1 MDPRRLGQILVAEG
15 LIGDEELEQALKE
28 SHSGET
34 TLLQSLVKLK
44 LLEEE
49 PLANFLGHQFG
60 LEVTS
65 LADFKPNPQ
74 ARQLIPAE
82 LALQYRLVP
91 LTYDRTAL
99 QAAIENP
106 GDVEA
111 ADQADIRRKSRLPPD
126 ATLKLLVAPISQI
139 ASALAAL
146 YPAGASG
153 PGGRGHNGPMGGG
166 EITVMDAE
174 QYASRQAPAH
184 EKLVHEDITE
194 TLDPEALIAQAGDS
208 VAVTAESGEGEEY
221 SIDVA
226 NEEPVRRMCNFL
238 IADACQRRASDIHI
252 NPTARGITVRYRIDG
267 VLQIMPSPPPSMK
280 KGVIARFKVMAN
292 MNITERRKPQDGR
305 IKIKVYDRTID
316 LRVSVIPQME
326 GENIVMR
333 ILDQSSLQF
342 DLKKLGFEPM
352 EMDIYDEAIRSP
364 FGMILHT
371 GPTGSG
377 KTTTLYSALSY
388 IYDPKKSFVTLED
401 PVEYEMAGV
410 VQIQMDHEVGLDFAV
425 ALRSALRQ
433 DPNVMMVGEI
443 RDGET
448 AGIAV
453 SAALTGHLLFS
464 TLHTNDAPSTI
475 GRLIDIGVER
485 AYVGTAVRLIVAQRL
500 MRRVCLEC
508 KQPTTSTEEELKI
521 LGVTPQE
528 AEGGAFVKPV
538 GCPKCNMTGY
548 RGRIG
553 IYEMMRNTPELAEAT
568 FAGADMLALR
578 AIAEGQ
584 GMRSLRGLAIQKWK
598 DGMTTAEEVQRV
610 TMGGD

>member
-15 LIGDEELEQALKE
+15 LIGDDELDQALKD
-28 SHSGET
+28 SRAGGT
-34 TLLQSLVKLK
+34 TLLESVVKLK
-44 LLEEE
+44 LLDEETI
-49 PLANFLGHQFG
+49 ANFLGHQFG
-60 LEVTS
+60 LEVTTIP
-65 LADFKPNPQ
+65 ADFKPNPQ
-74 ARQLIPAE
+74 ARALIPPE
-82 LALQYRLVP
+82 LARRYRLVP
-91 LTYDRTAL
+91 LAVDRTTLTIAV
-99 QAAIENP
+99 ENP

-111 ADQADIRRKSRLPPD
+111 AEQRDIRQKSRIPPE
-126 ATLKLLVAPISQI
+126 AVLKLVVAPLSQVT
-139 ASALAAL
+139 AALAAM
-146 YPAGASG
+146 YPAGAAGS
-153 PGGRGHNGPMGGG
+153 RGHNGPGSGG
-166 EITVMDAE
+166 EITTMDAE
-174 QYASRQAPAH
+174 QYALRHAPARQ
-184 EKLVHEDITE
+184 EVTHEDVTE
-194 TLDPEALIAQAGDS
+194 TLDPEALLAQASES
-208 VAVTAESGEGEEY
+208 VEVTSAEGAGEEY

-226 NEEPVRRMCNFL
+226 NEEPVMRMCNYL
-238 IADACQRRASDIHI
+238 IAEACRRRASDIHI

-316 LRVSVIPQME
+316 LRVSVIPQMD

-333 ILDQSSLQF
+333 ILDQSSLQL
-342 DLKKLGFEPM
+342 DLKKLGFEPQEM
-352 EMDIYDEAIRSP
+352 EVYDTAIRSP
-364 FGMILHT
+364 YGMILHT

-388 IYDPKKSFVTLED
+388 IYDPKRSFCTLED
-401 PVEYEMAGV
+401 PVEYEMPGV
-410 VQIQMDHEVGLDFAV
+410 VQIQMDHEVGLDFAI

-475 GRLIDIGVER
+475 GRLVDMGVEP

-500 MRRVCLEC
+500 MRRTCAEC
-508 KQPTTSTEEELKI
+508 KQATTPTEEELKVT
-521 LGVTPQE
+521 GVSE
-528 AEGGAFVKPV
+528 AEAAGGTFFKSI
-538 GCPKCNMTGY
+538 GCPKCSMTGY
-548 RGRIG
+548 KGRIG
-553 IYEMMRNTPELAEAT
+553 IYEMMRNTPELSEAI
-568 FAGADMLALR
+568 FAGADSLGIR
-578 AIAEGQ
+578 AIAESQ

-598 DGMTTAEEVQRV
+598 DGITTTEEVQRV

>member
-15 LIGDEELEQALKE
+15 LIGEDDLDQALKDTRTGGT
-28 SHSGET
+28 S
-34 TLLQSLVKLK
+34 LLQSIVKLK
-44 LLEEE
+44 YLDEETI
-49 PLANFLGHQFG
+49 ANFLGHQFG

-65 LADFKPNPQ
+65 LADFSPNAQ
-74 ARQLIPAE
+74 ARQFIPPE
-82 LALQYRLVP
+82 LARQYRLVP
-91 LTYDRTAL
+91 IAVDRTSLTVAV
-99 QAAIENP
+99 ENP

-111 ADQADIRRKSRLPPD
+111 GDQQDIRRKSRIPAE
-126 ATLKLLVAPISQI
+126 ATLKIMVAPLSQI
-139 ASALAAL
+139 ASALTAM
-146 YPAGASG
+146 YPAGAR
-153 PGGRGHNGPMGGG
+153 GGNGPMSGG
-166 EITVMDAE
+166 EITTMDTE
-174 QYASRQAPAH
+174 QFALRHVAPKQEVRAY
-184 EKLVHEDITE
+184 EDVTE
-194 TLDPEALIAQAGDS
+194 LDPEALLAQASDS
-208 VAVTAESGEGEEY
+208 VEVTISEGAGEEY

-226 NEEPVRRMCNFL
+226 NEEPVMRMCNYL
-238 IADACQRRASDIHI
+238 IAEACRRRASDIHI

-316 LRVSVIPQME
+316 LRVSVIPQMD

-333 ILDQSSLQF
+333 ILDQSSLQL
-342 DLKKLGFEPM
+342 DLTKLGFEPAEM
-352 EMDIYDEAIRSP
+352 EIYDAAIRSP
-364 FGMILHT
+364 YGMILHT

-388 IYDPKKSFVTLED
+388 IFDPKKSFVTLED
-401 PVEYEMAGV
+401 PVEYEMPGV
-410 VQIQMDHEVGLDFAV
+410 VQIQMDHEVGLDFAI

-433 DPNVMMVGEI
+433 DPNIMMVGEI

-464 TLHTNDAPSTI
+464 TLHTNDAPSTV
-475 GRLIDIGVER
+475 GRLVDIGVEP

-500 MRRVCLEC
+500 MRRICQDC
-508 KQPTTSTEEELKI
+508 KQSTTPTEEDLK
-521 LGVTPQE
+521 LMGVTAEE
-528 AEGGAFVKPV
+528 AVGGTFFKAI
-538 GCPKCNMTGY
+538 GCPKCSMTGY
-548 RGRIG
+548 KGRIG
-553 IYEMMRNTPELAEAT
+553 IYEMMRNTTELSEAI
-568 FAGADMLALR
+568 FAGADSLGIR
-578 AIAEGQ
+578 AIAESQ

-598 DGMTTAEEVQRV
+598 DGITTNEEVQRV